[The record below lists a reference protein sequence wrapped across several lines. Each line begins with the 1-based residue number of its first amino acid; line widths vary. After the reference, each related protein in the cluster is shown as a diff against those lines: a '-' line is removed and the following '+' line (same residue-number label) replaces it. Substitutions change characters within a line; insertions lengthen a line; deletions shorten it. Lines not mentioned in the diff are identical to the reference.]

1 MNELVRQTELFAQ
14 KSQPFNENLISS
26 SIPIPSRIK
35 PNEQIRSFTQNR
47 ESLLATN
54 WSTFRS
60 STPPASTNH
69 HLIDES
75 LLERRTPPV
84 RFSQT
89 VEKPIPAN
97 PWLTDGNEVKSLLD
111 HELTHLR
118 ETSSPWNSQNNSQ
131 QRDWNCFAGLESTK
145 DLWNNSKWSSQ
156 SSTLTSTTS
165 QSTTQSP
172 WNDSFNQNLWN
183 SKANDV
189 SNTWAQFPN
198 VSNLLNGENS
208 SLNNTLSNTTNNTVD
223 AEFNLFGQSLWS
235 PLSGS
240 TANTNISVTTN
251 TVTTTQTSTSSTTWS
266 FTPFTLFGSS
276 SQSQYNRNNDQTMN

>member
-14 KSQPFNENLISS
+14 KSQPYNDNQISS
-26 SIPIPSRIK
+26 SIPIPSRTK

-69 HLIDES
+69 NLIDSS
-75 LLERRTPPV
+75 LLDRRTPPV
-84 RFSQT
+84 RFSQAI
-89 VEKPIPAN
+89 EKPIPAN
-97 PWLTDGNEVKSLLD
+97 PWLDLNNGNEVKSLD

-118 ETSSPWNSQNNSQ
+118 ETSSPWNSQTQSMGIVNKEFSQ

-156 SSTLTSTTS
+156 SSTS
-165 QSTTQSP
+165 QSTQSP
-172 WNDSFNQNLWN
+172 WNNNDSFNQNLWN
-183 SKANDV
+183 SKANDI
-189 SNTWAQFPN
+189 SNTWTEFP
-198 VSNLLNGENS
+198 NGEN
-208 SLNNTLSNTTNNTVD
+208 SNTTNNSVD
-223 AEFNLFGQSLWS
+223 QSFNLFGRSLWS

-240 TANTNISVTTN
+240 TANTNISNTNISVT

-276 SQSQYNRNNDQTMN
+276 SQSQYNNRNNDQTQ